1 MGEVKLKI
9 NKQKLKIFII
19 TLCICQA
26 LIVKWSTAYFANY
39 TIIQRSSMI
48 LGLILLFPSMKILV
62 YKKYFKC
69 NVIIGTTLLSVLL
82 STYLNQYSYTYS
94 IWVGVTF
101 AMQILFLS
109 WYCEYLDSRR
119 LAVLGTK
126 CLYVIVFMYCIISD
140 VLMFADPHRY
150 FFEWG
155 GHTDLFFVG
164 DKFPLTY
171 LHLLCVVLYCVLNK
185 NDFKKKRIEISLLI
199 FWMFLVSC
207 YSECSTMI
215 IGSLIFSILIF
226 ERGMIDLLLNPV
238 FMIIYLIVCNSLLI
252 FDYSIIQMPLIR
264 YFIENILQK
273 PITLS
278 GRMNI
283 YAKASAILNINTL
296 FGVGIDNNYA
306 VSMKFTNAADM
317 QNGILD
323 IVMSYG
329 WVGVAIF
336 LCFLIYAL
344 LRSKANTQPA
354 LVFAIYVYISL
365 SIVEITFRQGL
376 YVFLL
381 LIILYSWKENA
392 DTHMHNLR
400 LHVLVPHGS

>member
-226 ERGMIDLLLNPV
+226 ERGMIDLLHCLQ
-238 FMIIYLIVCNSLLI
+238 FIID
-252 FDYSIIQMPLIR
+252 F
-264 YFIENILQK
+264 
-273 PITLS
+273 
-278 GRMNI
+278 
-283 YAKASAILNINTL
+283 
-296 FGVGIDNNYA
+296 
-306 VSMKFTNAADM
+306 
-317 QNGILD
+317 
-323 IVMSYG
+323 
-329 WVGVAIF
+329 
-336 LCFLIYAL
+336 
-344 LRSKANTQPA
+344 
-354 LVFAIYVYISL
+354 
-365 SIVEITFRQGL
+365 
-376 YVFLL
+376 
-381 LIILYSWKENA
+381 
-392 DTHMHNLR
+392 
-400 LHVLVPHGS
+400 